1 MFPDLLLVSRVSIEH
16 ALDEIASDEGG
27 MRFQGLAVVLAKL
40 RWPDLVA
47 CERKKDLG
55 LDAYASARASSTH
68 TSMGLSCSITAELS
82 KIQSDATRAQPHFA
96 DLQVLVFATSGKVTN
111 ETAEKWKEEIKK
123 EYGWELI
130 VMSREDIITT
140 LRMPANVSLCR
151 THLGIA
157 VPMPEPTIE
166 ALIERTLE
174 ATDEVIANWSRR
186 LGGKPVIDLRLIRLD
201 DKGAETQELQQRAG
215 LNDLLL
221 RSHRIVIEA
230 AAGRGKTTTLGQ
242 LARDHHN
249 AGRIACLIDLPGWV
263 RRNVGIFEFLADMP
277 EFQSQGLTAS
287 HLASVNRATQFTFLL
302 NGWNE
307 LAASESTDAA
317 GLIRNLERSF
327 AAAGIAVATRAHP
340 IAPPLPGSSRFR
352 IQPLT
357 RQERG
362 EYLRDRLGENA
373 GQLEEPLRA
382 DTVLDDLTRTPMIL
396 AEVVSLH
403 EASKPIPT
411 SKLGV
416 LDAVTHLLENS
427 ETHQATLADAPLSGM
442 ARYYLEE
449 LASLLVAGGGVQIA
463 EVTARAAISSAAR
476 SLQDSGQIG
485 GTPDPGAVLTALC
498 SHHVLER
505 STYPDVTYTFFHQQF
520 QELFAALRLRQELI
534 KIAATDIG
542 RTDFIAKYVNEP
554 AWSQPL
560 EMLAEF
566 IGRHTGNEPLANAVA
581 MGQTLV
587 EMALPLDAV
596 FASKLARLCGAE
608 VWRVVRESVGAR
620 LRQLYGS
627 QYSLHREIGLAGMV
641 ATGSED
647 FKDILVPLLDAED
660 SGSHLDAYRTG
671 EPFQVS
677 SLGENWQQT
686 VKQWN
691 EKARVIF
698 VAEMIQR
705 GRASS
710 EVIAFALADPSAT
723 VRKSLLSHV
732 WWAMSV
738 EEIARFSQ
746 SLDEGQFR
754 DLITGMPAAY
764 IPMQLRPRAVAT
776 YAALATESTDP
787 LDRFIAWKEAA
798 LLGDARAIEQLKEPL
813 SHINVEQIRKLES
826 RDLQSTVE
834 MLRKTD
840 AAWVNDWVINKIMA
854 GALDPDG
861 WMQMVNGISVALRDE
876 LLDRATTQNL
886 SEMRVPGVIPL
897 LQAFPDREVV
907 RRLFRRLCELV
918 PIIAA
923 SKPGDDKQA
932 EAKLA
937 SQMQD
942 LLRGIVSEVV
952 VESILHEL
960 NGSTNAVEI
969 KIIGEIFHAVGRRGL
984 SLREALPRA
993 LREQFH
999 AYLISAMATILTQDD
1014 PYGQVKAYF
1023 ATVLAQVGDVS
1034 DLPEMERLI
1043 AADLERVRAERAAR
1057 MAVSV
1062 RSRGRPKP

>member
-1 MFPDLLLVSRVSIEH
+1 MVPDLVSVSRVSIEH

-55 LDAYASARASSTH
+55 LDAYASANAST
-68 TSMGLSCSITAELS
+68 TRTAMGLSCSITAELS
-82 KIQSDATRAQPHFA
+82 KIQTDATRAKPHFA

-111 ETAEKWKEEIKK
+111 ETAEKWEEEIKK
-123 EYGWELI
+123 EYSWELI

-140 LRMPANVSLCR
+140 LQVPANVSLCR

-201 DKGAETQELQQRAG
+201 DKGAETQDLQQRAG

-230 AAGRGKTTTLGQ
+230 PAGRGKTTTLSQ
-242 LARDHHN
+242 LARGHHDS
-249 AGRIACLIDLPGWV
+249 GRIACLIDLPGWV
-263 RRNVGIFEFLADMP
+263 RRNVGIFEFMADMP

-287 HLASVNRATQFTFLL
+287 DLARLNRATQLTFLL

-307 LAASESTDAA
+307 LSASESTGAA

-327 AAAGIAVATRAHP
+327 ATAGIAVATRAHP
-340 IAPPLPGSSRFR
+340 VTPPLPGSSRFR

-357 RQERG
+357 RQERE
-362 EYLRDRLGENA
+362 EYVRGRLGENA
-373 GQLEEPLRA
+373 GPLEELLRA

-403 EASKPIPT
+403 EAGKPIPT
-411 SKLGV
+411 SKLGI

-427 ETHQATLADAPLSGM
+427 ETHHAALADAPLSGM
-442 ARYYLEE
+442 SRHYLEE
-449 LASLLVAGGGVQIA
+449 LAHLLVAGGGVQIA
-463 EVTARAAISSAAR
+463 EATARAAISSAAR
-476 SLQDSGQIG
+476 TLQDSGQIG
-485 GTPDPGAVLTALC
+485 TSPDPGTILTALC

-520 QELFAALRLRQELI
+520 QELFAALRLRHELI
-534 KIAATDIG
+534 KIASTDVG
-542 RTDFIAKYVNEP
+542 RTDFISKYVNEP

-560 EMLAEF
+560 EMLGEY

-587 EMALPLDAV
+587 DMALPLDAV
-596 FASKLARLCGAE
+596 FASKLARLCGAD
-608 VWRVVRESVGAR
+608 VWRVVRESVGSR

-627 QYSLHREIGLAGMV
+627 QHSLHREIGLAGMV
-641 ATGSED
+641 ATGSGD
-647 FKDILVPLLDAED
+647 FKDILVPLLAAED

-671 EPFQVS
+671 EPFRVS

-686 VKQWN
+686 VKEWN
-691 EKARVIF
+691 EKARASF
-698 VAEMIQR
+698 VAEMTQH
-705 GRASS
+705 GPASP
-710 EVIAFALADPSAT
+710 EVIAFALADPDAV

-732 WWAMSV
+732 WWAMSS
-738 EEIARFSQ
+738 EEIARLSQ
-746 SLDEGQFR
+746 SLDDSQFK
-754 DLITGMPAAY
+754 DLIAQMPAAY
-764 IPMQLRPRAVAT
+764 IPMQFRPRAVAI
-776 YAALATESTDP
+776 YADLATESIDP
-787 LDRFIAWKEAA
+787 LNRFIARREAA
-798 LLGDARAIEQLKEPL
+798 LLGDASAIEHLKEPL
-813 SHINVEQIRKLES
+813 SHISVEQIRKLES
-826 RDLQSTVE
+826 RDLQSTME

-840 AAWVNDWVINKIMA
+840 ATWVNDWIIDKIVE
-854 GALDPDG
+854 GALHPDG
-861 WMQMVNGISVALRDE
+861 WMQMVKGVSVTLRNE

-886 SEMRVPGVIPL
+886 TEMRVPGVIPL
-897 LQAFPDREVV
+897 LRAFPDREVV

-918 PIIAA
+918 PIIAS
-923 SKPGDDKQA
+923 SKPGDDKQM

-937 SQMQD
+937 SQMEG
-942 LLRGIVSEVV
+942 LLREMAPEVV

-960 NGSTNAVEI
+960 GDSTDPVEI
-969 KIIGEIFHAVGRRGL
+969 KIIADIFHAVGRSGL
-984 SLREALPRA
+984 SLREALPA
-993 LREQFH
+993 TLCEQFR
-999 AYLISAMATILTQDD
+999 AYLKDAMATVLTQDD
-1014 PYGQVKAYF
+1014 PHGQVKAYL

-1034 DLPEMERLI
+1034 DLPEMEKLI
-1043 AADLERVRAERAAR
+1043 AADLARFRAERAAC
-1057 MAVSV
+1057 MAASV
-1062 RSRGRPKP
+1062 RPRRVNP

>member
-1 MFPDLLLVSRVSIEH
+1 MSVSRVSIEH
-16 ALDEIASDEGG
+16 ALGEIVSDEGG

-55 LDAYASARASSTH
+55 LDAYASASASATH
-68 TSMGLSCSITAELS
+68 TGMGLSCSVTAELS
-82 KIQSDATRAQPHFA
+82 KIQTDAARAKPHFP

-111 ETAEKWKEEIKK
+111 ETAEKWKEEINK
-123 EYGWELI
+123 EYGWELT

-140 LRMPANVSLCR
+140 LQMPANVSLCG

-186 LGGKPVIDLRLIRLD
+186 LSGKPVIDLRLLRLD

-230 AAGRGKTTTLGQ
+230 PAGRGKTTTLGQ

-263 RRNVGIFEFLADMP
+263 RRNVGIFEFLTDMP
-277 EFQSQGLTAS
+277 EFQSRGLTAS
-287 HLASVNRATQFTFLL
+287 DLARVNRATQFTFLL

-307 LAASESTDAA
+307 LAASESTSAA

-340 IAPPLPGSSRFR
+340 VAPPLPGSSRFK

-362 EYLRDRLGENA
+362 EYLRGRLGENA
-373 GQLEEPLRA
+373 PGRLEEQLRA
-382 DTVLDDLTRTPMIL
+382 DLVLDDLTRTPMIL

-403 EASKPIPT
+403 EAGKPIPT

-416 LDAVTHLLENS
+416 LNAVAHLMENS
-427 ETHQATLADAPLSGM
+427 ETHQAALANAPLSGM

-463 EVTARAAISSAAR
+463 EATARACISSAAR
-476 SLQDSGQIG
+476 VLQDSGQIG
-485 GTPDPGAVLTALC
+485 TTPDPGTVLTALC

-505 STYPDVTYTFFHQQF
+505 STHPDVTYTFFHQQF
-520 QELFAALRLRQELI
+520 QELFAALRLRHELI
-534 KIAATDIG
+534 KIAVAGVG

-566 IGRHTGNEPLANAVA
+566 IGRHTGNEPLADAVT
-581 MGQTLV
+581 MGQTVV
-587 EMALPLDAV
+587 EMTLPLDAV
-596 FASKLARLCGAE
+596 FASKLARLCGSE
-608 VWRVVRESVGAR
+608 VWRVVRESVGTR

-627 QYSLHREIGLAGMV
+627 QYSLHREISLAGMV

-647 FKDILVPLLDAED
+647 FKDVLVTLLAAED
-660 SGSHLDAYRTG
+660 SGSHLEAYRTV

-691 EKARVIF
+691 ENARVSF
-698 VAEMIQR
+698 VAEMMQH
-705 GRASS
+705 GPASL

-732 WWAMSV
+732 WWAMSS
-738 EEIARFSQ
+738 EEIACLSQ
-746 SLDEGQFR
+746 SLDDGQFKE
-754 DLITGMPAAY
+754 LIAGMPAAY
-764 IPMQLRPRAVAT
+764 IPMRLRPRAVAI

-787 LDRFIAWKEAA
+787 LDRFIAWREAA
-798 LLGDARAIEQLKEPL
+798 LLGDASAIEELKEPL
-813 SHINVEQIRKLES
+813 SHISVEQIRKVES
-826 RDLQSTVE
+826 RDLQSTME

-840 AAWVNDWVINKIMA
+840 AAWVNDWVIDKMLA
-854 GALDPDG
+854 GALHPDG
-861 WMQMVNGISVALRDE
+861 WMRMVKGISVALRDE

-886 SEMRVPGVIPL
+886 TEMRMPGVIPL
-897 LQAFPDREVV
+897 LRAFPDREVV

-918 PIIAA
+918 PIIA
-923 SKPGDDKQA
+923 SSRPGDDKQA

-937 SQMQD
+937 RQMED
-942 LLRGIVSEVV
+942 LLREMASEVV
-952 VESILHEL
+952 VESILREL
-960 NGSTNAVEI
+960 GGSTDAVEI

-984 SLREALPRA
+984 SLREALPAA
-993 LREQFH
+993 LYEQFH
-999 AYLISAMATILTQDD
+999 AYLTSAMATILTQDD
-1014 PYGQVKAYF
+1014 PHGQVKAYF
-1023 ATVLAQVGDVS
+1023 ATVLAQVGDAS

-1043 AADLERVRAERAAR
+1043 AADLERFRAERAAR
-1057 MAVSV
+1057 MAASV
-1062 RSRGRPKP
+1062 RPRRRPIP